1 MPGGSGGAAAGTEE
15 KASQRAA
22 FEPWIWSGGDG
33 AASDYDV
40 ARSAA
45 RAALRSTVSSALVR
59 GLNGEVAAG
68 AGLALGAQF
77 LDLSLGQQDWR
88 GRRRCRRRRPCGP
101 GRERL
106 LGLERGR
113 DLEPLGRAAHAADGP
128 KLVLARLKP
137 PQESLLPP
145 PSLSALVEYAGGP
158 YGNDR
163 GLLLPQ
169 CATRRGKGCGSGNED
184 SDSASDVEHTPSY
197 CKRAA
202 EGTPVPS
209 GYFSPE
215 RDGAVLQACG
225 EGQRCRGEGR
235 VCVPDQVGALRPLAQ
250 PHDALLSIGTTQ
262 PQLGGFSRQEHRR
275 RELGA

>member
-1 MPGGSGGAAAGTEE
+1 MPGSSGGAAAGTEE

-45 RAALRSTVSSALVR
+45 RAALRSTVSSALDR

-68 AGLALGAQF
+68 AGPALGAQF

-113 DLEPLGRAAHAADGP
+113 DLEPLGRAAHAADRP
-128 KLVLARLKP
+128 ELVFARLKP
-137 PQESLLPP
+137 PQELLLPP
-145 PSLSALVEYAGGP
+145 ASLCALVEHARGS
-158 YGNDR
+158 YGDDR

-169 CATRRGKGCGSGNED
+169 CAARRDKDRGGGNED
-184 SDSASDVEHTPSY
+184 GDSASGV
-197 CKRAA
+197 
-202 EGTPVPS
+202 
-209 GYFSPE
+209 
-215 RDGAVLQACG
+215 
-225 EGQRCRGEGR
+225 
-235 VCVPDQVGALRPLAQ
+235 
-250 PHDALLSIGTTQ
+250 
-262 PQLGGFSRQEHRR
+262 
-275 RELGA
+275 